1 VELPGREIGESRLR
15 RSRIKSA
22 KGRDEG
28 GHLGKAV
35 IEKDRELLRLDGK
48 KRHVRMMGPPAE
60 APLGETASDEPVTEA
75 VVTEQFES
83 RSAPVTEDKEGA
95 GERILGELLLAE
107 GGEPIDA
114 VAEIDGLAGDE
125 DTELRDELNHRE
137 SPLRNSVQMILMMS
151 RLDGGR
157 VKRMC
162 EPSRRSMRIWQRS
175 GRTGSTEA
183 GTDG

>member
-1 VELPGREIGESRLR
+1 MREN
-15 RSRIKSA
+15 RIKFT
-22 KGRDEG
+22 KGCGKG
-28 GHLGKAV
+28 GHLGKAIV
-35 IEKDRELLRLDGK
+35 EKNRELLRLDGK
-48 KRHVRMMGPPAE
+48 EWQVRMIGPPAQ
-60 APLGETASDEPVTEA
+60 ATFGETTGDEPVTVA

-83 RSAPVTEDKEGA
+83 RSAAVTEDKEGA

-114 VAEIDGLAGDE
+114 ITEIDGLAGDE
-125 DTELRDELNHRE
+125 DAQLRDELNDRE
-137 SPLRNSVQMILMMS
+137 TPLRNSAQMSLMMS
-151 RLDGGR
+151 THDGGT
-157 VKRMC
+157 VMRMF